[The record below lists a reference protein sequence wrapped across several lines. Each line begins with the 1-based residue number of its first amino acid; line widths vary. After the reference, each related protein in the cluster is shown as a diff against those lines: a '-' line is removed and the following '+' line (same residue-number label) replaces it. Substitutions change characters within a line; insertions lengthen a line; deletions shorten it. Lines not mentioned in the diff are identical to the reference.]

1 MKLVLMQNSAVLKW
15 KSKITVIL
23 SSDIQNPSDV
33 YEKFKQKLKI
43 KSLRYENF
51 SSIQTRQRYYFEM

>member
-1 MKLVLMQNSAVLKW
+1 MSYNLNEVSTVPGIIMRLVLMQNTAVLKW

-33 YEKFKQKLKI
+33 YEKFKQK
-43 KSLRYENF
+43 
-51 SSIQTRQRYYFEM
+51 T